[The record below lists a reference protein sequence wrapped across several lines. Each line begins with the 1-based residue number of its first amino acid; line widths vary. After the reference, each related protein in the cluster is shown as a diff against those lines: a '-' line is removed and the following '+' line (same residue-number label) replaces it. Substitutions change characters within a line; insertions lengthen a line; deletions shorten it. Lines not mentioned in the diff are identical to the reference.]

1 MPIRQ
6 LQGQLGRFLVYIY
19 IYDRNRDQNSKK
31 KERMYQIHHFFHP
44 PAESLHINVLLL
56 LDIILLLLHHHQVS
70 LLLLDI
76 LIPLHHQVN
85 LILQPSNIIRAFISI
100 IFSFS
105 IIIYYKSSPLTRSL
119 FCYHNLHLLSSPAA
133 TQSSIIFSSSIF
145 IFYHLQL
152 LNLHLLSQ
160 STNKN

>member
-1 MPIRQ
+1 
-6 LQGQLGRFLVYIY
+6 
-19 IYDRNRDQNSKK
+19 
-31 KERMYQIHHFFHP
+31 MYQIHHFFHP

-85 LILQPSNIIRAFISI
+85 LILQPSNIRTFISI

-119 FCYHNLHLLSSPAA
+119 FCYHNLHLLSSSA
-133 TQSSIIFSSSIF
+133 TQSSSSIPIYKQKLNYNRSLIF
-145 IFYHLQL
+145 ILNQQQL
-152 LNLHLLSQ
+152 LESQ
-160 STNKN
+160 QAKINWNRTIQFG